1 MERLLGILRKL
12 ESIPSPSGMTGE
24 AIAFLEE
31 TAAEAGLAS
40 SLTNKGG
47 LLAGCLEEP
56 ELMVA
61 GHVDTLGAMV
71 SGIRPDGSLSFS
83 CIGSPLLP
91 SFEAEYATVFT
102 STGATFRG
110 TLLLDN
116 PAVHVNREAGTIERK
131 PENMH
136 LRPDVEAKTRKDVEA
151 LGIGTGDFIC
161 FDPRYEVT
169 DTGFVKSRFL
179 DDKAGCAAMA
189 DAMLSLGPGGVD
201 AGRVCFYFTNF
212 EEVGHGASAGIPPT
226 VRRML
231 VVDMG
236 VVGEKVD
243 GIETAVSICVKDSRG
258 PYDFGMRNRLV
269 ELARDGGI
277 PFRLDVFPFY
287 SSDGGAALAAGHDV
301 RVALVGPGVSA
312 SHGMERTH
320 VKGLKATRDLIA
332 AYVKGRDGSS
342 TGGGVA

>member
-1 MERLLGILRKL
+1 MERLLGILKKL

-24 AIAFLEE
+24 AIAFLSE
-31 TAAEAGLAS
+31 TATRAGLAVS
-40 SLTNKGG
+40 VTNKGG
-47 LLAGCLEEP
+47 LIAGCLEEP
-56 ELMVA
+56 ELLVS

-71 SGIRPDGSLSFS
+71 SGIRPDGCLSFS
-83 CIGSPLLP
+83 RIGGLVLP
-91 SFEAEYATVFT
+91 SFESEYVTVFT
-102 STGATFRG
+102 SAGGTFRG
-110 TLLLDN
+110 TMLLDN
-116 PAVHVNREAGTIERK
+116 PAIHVNKEAGTIERK
-131 PENMH
+131 QENMH
-136 LRPDVEAKTRKDVEA
+136 IRLDVEACTRKDVEA
-151 LGIGTGDFIC
+151 LGIGIGDFIC
-161 FDPRYEVT
+161 FDPRYEAT

-189 DAMLSLGPGGVD
+189 DAMLALGPGGVD

-231 VVDMG
+231 VTDMG

-243 GIETAVSICVKDSRG
+243 GIEAAVSICVKDSRG

-269 ELARDGGI
+269 ELARAGGI

-287 SSDGGAALAAGHDV
+287 GSDGGAAQAAGHDV

-320 VKGLKATRDLIA
+320 VKGLKATRDLIT
-332 AYVKGRDGSS
+332 AYVNGRDGSS
-342 TGGGVA
+342 PGGGVS